1 MADGPNVKEARGR
14 LPLYSIERRVRT
26 ALVRGEREEACEAA
40 VGFFGPEIYGFVT
53 AALAGGRG
61 VLDVYADFVAALP
74 EALRDFGWRC
84 ELRVFLYHQ
93 ARLALRRHREGQR
106 TGRLAAMRPPL
117 QEPLAPL
124 PPFRRQRRLA
134 VATLRSALAP
144 DDREV
149 LVLRVDR
156 RLRWSELAVTALG
169 ETADDKAL
177 RAEAR
182 RIRERFL
189 ALRQRMKQLTDRDGR
204 DEPTPEER

>member
-1 MADGPNVKEARGR
+1 MADGPNVKEARGC
-14 LPLYSIERRVRT
+14 LPLYSIERRVRA
-26 ALVRGEREEACEAA
+26 ALVRGESREASEASVA
-40 VGFFGPEIYGFVT
+40 FFGSEIYGFVT

-61 VLDVYADFVAALP
+61 RRDVYAGFVAALP

-93 ARLALRRHREGQR
+93 ARLALRRHREGKSP
-106 TGRLAAMRPPL
+106 GLAALISPL
-117 QEPLAPL
+117 YAKLARL

-156 RLRWSELAVTALG
+156 GLRWRELAVTALG
-169 ETADDKAL
+169 EAADDKAL
-177 RAEAR
+177 RDEAR
-182 RIRERFL
+182 RLRERFL
-189 ALRQRMKQLTDRDGR
+189 ALRQRMKQLTNR
-204 DEPTPEER
+204 DETTPEGA